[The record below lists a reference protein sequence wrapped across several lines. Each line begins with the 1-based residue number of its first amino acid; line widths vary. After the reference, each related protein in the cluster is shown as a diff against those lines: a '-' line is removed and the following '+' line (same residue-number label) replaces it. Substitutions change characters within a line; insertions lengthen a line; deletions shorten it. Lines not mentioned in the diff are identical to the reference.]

1 MKQVWRSGVYREMW
15 LLAFDGNVCFLVKI
29 SSDGLFSYVTLR
41 YVLYCERG
49 TRWRSWVRHCA
60 TSRKV
65 AGSIPDDVIGM
76 FRWHNAFG
84 GTVALGLTQSLTE
97 MSTSN
102 ISWGGKGGRC
112 VRLTNLTTFMRRLSW
127 NLGASTS
134 WNPQGLS
141 RPVMVLLYL
150 YLTVLRKQ
158 VVDNQDLKVYSVNK
172 NILCYLNNVC
182 FCNLYN
188 FHP

>member
-1 MKQVWRSGVYREMW
+1 
-15 LLAFDGNVCFLVKI
+15 
-29 SSDGLFSYVTLR
+29 
-41 YVLYCERG
+41 
-49 TRWRSWVRHCA
+49 
-60 TSRKV
+60 
-65 AGSIPDDVIGM
+65 
-76 FRWHNAFG
+76 
-84 GTVALGLTQSLTE
+84 
-97 MSTSN
+97 
-102 ISWGGKGGRC
+102 
-112 VRLTNLTTFMRRLSW
+112 MRRLSW